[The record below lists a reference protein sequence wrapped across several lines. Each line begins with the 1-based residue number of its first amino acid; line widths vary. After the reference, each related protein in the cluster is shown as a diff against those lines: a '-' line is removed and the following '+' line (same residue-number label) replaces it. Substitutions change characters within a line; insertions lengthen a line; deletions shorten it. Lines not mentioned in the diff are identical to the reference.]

1 MILLGIETSC
11 DETSCSVI
19 ANGIVLSNIVKT
31 QKIHKKFGG
40 VVPDLASKDHER
52 KILAIV
58 YECIEEAKVNLDD
71 IDAIA
76 VTYGSGLLGSLIVGL
91 NFAKGLAVGLD
102 IPLIGI
108 SHLEGHLS
116 SGFINNSPKFPCISL
131 IVSGGHTQIW
141 LIESINKFNVI
152 SNTVDVAAG
161 EAFDMGARIWGLNY
175 PGGPEIEKLAKQG
188 NALKYKF
195 PLREVKNN

>member
-19 ANGIVLSNIVKT
+19 TNGVVLSNIVKT

-58 YECIEEAKVNLDD
+58 YECIEEAKVKLGDV
-71 IDAIA
+71 DAIA

-91 NFAKGLAVGLD
+91 NFAKGLAVG
-102 IPLIGI
+102 
-108 SHLEGHLS
+108 
-116 SGFINNSPKFPCISL
+116 
-131 IVSGGHTQIW
+131 
-141 LIESINKFNVI
+141 
-152 SNTVDVAAG
+152 
-161 EAFDMGARIWGLNY
+161 
-175 PGGPEIEKLAKQG
+175 
-188 NALKYKF
+188 
-195 PLREVKNN
+195 